1 MISSRHYKTHVCG
14 EKKDQGNIYY
24 SFTRANGEMR
34 EKVWNAVS
42 IIIRDYKHILHKDKR
57 EKEQGVKSQK

>member
-42 IIIRDYKHILHKDKR
+42 IIIRDYKHIIIA
-57 EKEQGVKSQK
+57 QG